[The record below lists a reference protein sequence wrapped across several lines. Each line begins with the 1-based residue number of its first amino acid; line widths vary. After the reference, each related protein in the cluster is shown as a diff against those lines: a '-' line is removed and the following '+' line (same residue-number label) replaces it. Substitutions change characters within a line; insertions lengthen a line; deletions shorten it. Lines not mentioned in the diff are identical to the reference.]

1 MMLPKH
7 AFKGDSKNVI
17 GQAGT
22 NLNSLFIQGQT
33 EFKTKALNDGVGVN
47 LVNSLNSINS
57 LNSVN
62 SINASN
68 LNQLSHL
75 SQLGSRS
82 ANINKNNL
90 DINLNEGFV
99 KAFLEKFLDHSR
111 NESRNEAKREKL
123 DFLPM
128 LTSSNEKEL
137 INLGLHS
144 TSISNNINAQNTQNT
159 HNTQNINSNNSYLHS
174 NINNINIHNNKQ
186 IPIAHTDAISPFS
199 NKIST
204 VNKALS
210 LTNQIRSPL
219 RSTYE
224 LPKIDLEDPRDSLF
238 RNPSPNPFLE
248 DINYSPSPNLFHSPK
263 HIDAEPLNFFS
274 RNNSGQIQGDNN
286 DNNLMCLNN
295 FGSQNGN
302 TRNNSI
308 DLNDLFKN
316 SHPGN
321 EEEFA
326 KKLLHGEK
334 DYVFDDSY
342 FSVSSDKQ
350 RSEVKSDYKLDEI

>member
-33 EFKTKALNDGVGVN
+33 EFKTKALNDGLGVN
-47 LVNSLNSINS
+47 TVNTVNSLNS
-57 LNSVN
+57 LNSV
-62 SINASN
+62 NASN

-137 INLGLHS
+137 INLGLNS
-144 TSISNNINAQNTQNT
+144 TSISNNINA
-159 HNTQNINSNNSYLHS
+159 QNINSNNSYLHS
-174 NINNINIHNNKQ
+174 NINNINITNKQ

-210 LTNQIRSPL
+210 LTNRSPL

-224 LPKIDLEDPRDSLF
+224 LRDLEDPRDSLF

-263 HIDAEPLNFFS
+263 HIDAEPLNFFT
-274 RNNSGQIQGDNN
+274 RNNSGQIQGDNM
-286 DNNLMCLNN
+286 MCLNN

-316 SHPGN
+316 SQPGN

-334 DYVFDDSY
+334 EYVFDDSY